1 MRHCRAGRSLLSA
14 IGRRVRLAD
23 QVRAR
28 PRHSGPLAQAVSGQH
43 RVLRLAMM
51 VGLAGAGFCLVLA
64 MVGLVV
70 ALGSAGAS
78 KAKQEP
84 GAHGSARRPARLK
97 LRPSADY
104 RPDRSGHPAVPES
117 GSLPDPGARQ
127 ARRFLVGKTIKRFH
141 GSGQV
146 KRHEFEISR
155 PGDWGVSWTF
165 TCQAARS
172 GSFTIGEHDD
182 KITNGVEL
190 SASGRKG
197 HGIAWHLHDPGSHSL
212 TISSQCSWV
221 VSVVLPKH

>member
-1 MRHCRAGRSLLSA
+1 MRHSGARRSILNA

-23 QVRAR
+23 QVRPR
-28 PRHSGPLAQAVSGQH
+28 PRHTGPLAPAVSGRH
-43 RVLRLAMM
+43 RMLRLAMV

-70 ALGSAGAS
+70 ALGSTGAS
-78 KAKQEP
+78 KAEQEP
-84 GAHGSARRPARLK
+84 GAGRPVGLK

-104 RPDRSGHPAVPES
+104 RPDS

-127 ARRFLVGKTIKRFH
+127 ARRFLAGKTIERFH

-146 KRHEFEISR
+146 RRHVFQISR

-165 TCQAARS
+165 TCKAARP

-182 KITNGVEL
+182 KVTNGVEL

-197 HGIAWHLHDPGSHSL
+197 HGIAWHFHDPGDHSL
-212 TISSQCSWV
+212 TISSSCSWA
-221 VSVVLPKH
+221 VSVVLPKR